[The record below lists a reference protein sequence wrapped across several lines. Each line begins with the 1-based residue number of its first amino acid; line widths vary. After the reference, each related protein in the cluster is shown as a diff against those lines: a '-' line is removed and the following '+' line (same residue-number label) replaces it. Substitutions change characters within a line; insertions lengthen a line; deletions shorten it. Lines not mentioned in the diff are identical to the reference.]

1 MERTAAPASRGSE
14 RTGARA
20 AGDYVTLAEM
30 LVDSIDITQN
40 CERKFTGGRKLG
52 NSLLGYYFKPLQ
64 LIP

>member
-1 MERTAAPASRGSE
+1 
-14 RTGARA
+14 
-20 AGDYVTLAEM
+20 M